1 MLCDKDDKGKGF
13 VAEREFVDKKALG
26 SSFSSGNG
34 CHAVITIFVL
44 RMTIISARVNE
55 TCRP

>member
-1 MLCDKDDKGKGF
+1 
-13 VAEREFVDKKALG
+13 VDKKALG

-55 TCRP
+55 TFRP